1 DKKNEGKNK
10 KFTNLRTQKS
20 DRNELDKLS
29 GMTSE
34 QRMRYYKEKYA
45 KSGAKS
51 VSGKTNKSNKQQ
63 PKKGLLAKIR
73 SLFGK
78 K

>member
-1 DKKNEGKNK
+1 MNSNK
-10 KFTNLRTQKS
+10 KFKNSRTQKS
-20 DRNELDKLS
+20 DKNELDKLS

-45 KSGAKS
+45 KSGAKPNS
-51 VSGKTNKSNKQQ
+51 KKTNKPNKQQ
-63 PKKGLLAKIR
+63 PKKGLFARIK